1 MTDLRGACAA
11 PLIIPRYDV
20 EAIWRTATLRV
31 KDIHARED
39 ASPLP
44 HPPPLRPSFWFG
56 ARPKVGEV
64 KTAVT
69 EVGAHARDRFARTGL
84 SSDI

>member
-31 KDIHARED
+31 KDIHARE
-39 ASPLP
+39 
-44 HPPPLRPSFWFG
+44 
-56 ARPKVGEV
+56 V